1 MKLVALGDTHG
12 TPYWKDIVS
21 VEKPDVVVFIGDY
34 FDGYSS
40 KFDEVSNFQD
50 IIQYK
55 YTASLMYSTF
65 IKLVTFSRYHSK

>member
-34 FDGYSS
+34 FDG
-40 KFDEVSNFQD
+40 
-50 IIQYK
+50 
-55 YTASLMYSTF
+55 
-65 IKLVTFSRYHSK
+65 